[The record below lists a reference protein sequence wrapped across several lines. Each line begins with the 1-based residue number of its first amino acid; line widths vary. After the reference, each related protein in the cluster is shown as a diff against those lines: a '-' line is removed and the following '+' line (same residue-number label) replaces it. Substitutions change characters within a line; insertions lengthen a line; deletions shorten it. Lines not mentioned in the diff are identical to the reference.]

1 MVDPHSITPP
11 GENKPPIRAETSPA
25 APRVAL
31 AHDWLVDN
39 RGGEAVL
46 AHLAR
51 VALERGEPG
60 RLYTLFDGHG
70 PYSNAIDEF
79 PVRTSGLNR
88 LPARARRWLLPAY
101 PRAVEGLGR
110 SLARDHA
117 HAPIN
122 LLISTSSGLIKG
134 IRPPAGVPHL
144 CYCHAPARYL
154 WSATDQYTRGFAG
167 RVRAAGFA
175 LFGPSLRAWD
185 ARTAG
190 HVTRFVANSSFI
202 RDRIREH
209 FGREASVLHPPV
221 RTGLFTPDASITRE
235 DFWLCFGAHEPY
247 KRTETINIPL
257 IPAYSTFLNN
267 RVIVSN

>member
-1 MVDPHSITPP
+1 MTLDPQPL
-11 GENKPPIRAETSPA
+11 GVFA
-25 APRVAL
+25 APATY
-31 AHDWLVDN
+31 A
-39 RGGEAVL
+39 
-46 AHLAR
+46 
-51 VALERGEPG
+51 
-60 RLYTLFDGHG
+60 
-70 PYSNAIDEF
+70 
-79 PVRTSGLNR
+79 
-88 LPARARRWLLPAY
+88 LLPDAASHADAVAAFGEGRY
-101 PRAVEGLGR
+101 RAAVEALSGAIRLDPNNAAFYGNR

-209 FGREASVLHPPV
+209 FGREASVLQARSRRDLGVPAV
-221 RTGLFTPDASITRE
+221 SSSRSGLRSQQRARR
-235 DFWLCFGAHEPY
+235 L
-247 KRTETINIPL
+247 
-257 IPAYSTFLNN
+257 STQSA
-267 RVIVSN
+267 RRRSS